1 MVCSRF
7 WNGTFMVLTT
17 TTSASAPSGRLMKK
31 IQRHDAASVSVPPSS
46 GPATAA
52 AAHIEPT

>member
-1 MVCSRF
+1 
-7 WNGTFMVLTT
+7 
-17 TTSASAPSGRLMKK
+17 MKK

-52 AAHIEPT
+52 AAHIEPM